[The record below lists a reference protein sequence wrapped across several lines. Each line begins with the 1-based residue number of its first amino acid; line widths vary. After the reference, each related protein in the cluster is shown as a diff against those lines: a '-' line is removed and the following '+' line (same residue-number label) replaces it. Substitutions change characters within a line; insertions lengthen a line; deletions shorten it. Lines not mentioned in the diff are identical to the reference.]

1 MAPSNDAFD
10 NIPYTALNEVWDP
23 DNKEKTVPLL
33 QYHILQGT
41 VATGALEEG
50 PSVVRSTLLTD
61 PRYTN
66 VTSGQNVVVNKGG
79 DGTVILTTS
88 MGTRCTLTDT
98 DIPFKGGLIQ
108 VVDNLLIPPA
118 RLGETGHAFQLPS
131 FLGGLYAADLMPNV
145 AERKN
150 ITVFA
155 PRDEAFEAVGG
166 SLLDLDAKT
175 LARVMG
181 YHIIPNEVL
190 VSSDLSNGTR
200 LNTIAKAVNGDDTL
214 SLLVR
219 QAGNNKYVNSAQIVQ
234 PDILIA
240 NGILHLVSSVLNPD
254 AAAAEPD
261 PDAPSPPP
269 LFPASSVEAPFT
281 SDLPCTVS
289 CPVTSTPS
297 SSAAEATTTSS
308 LFTSTS
314 EDVAPRCTG
323 RVAGAAL
330 GVMGIGAGMA
340 LL

>member
-23 DNKEKTVPLL
+23 EDKKKTVPLL

-61 PRYTN
+61 ERYTN
-66 VTSGQNVVVNKGG
+66 VTSGQNIVINKGG

-88 MGTRCTLTDT
+88 MGTRCTLLDT

-108 VVDNLLIPPA
+108 IVDNLLIPPA
-118 RLGETGHAFQLPS
+118 RLGETTHSFQLPS
-131 FLGGLYAADLMPNV
+131 FLGGLYAADLMPDV

-150 ITVFA
+150 VTIFA
-155 PRDEAFEAVGG
+155 PQDKAFEAVGG
-166 SLLDLDAKT
+166 SLLDLDAKA

-181 YHIIPNEVL
+181 YHIVPNQVL
-190 VSSDLSNGTR
+190 VSSELSNGTHLDTLAGR
-200 LNTIAKAVNGDDTL
+200 GDDSEPTL
-214 SLLVR
+214 MVR
-219 QAGNNKYVNSAQIVQ
+219 QAGNNKYVNSAQVVQ

-240 NGILHLVSSVLNPD
+240 NGIMHLISSVLNPD
-254 AAAAEPD
+254 AAAVQPD
-261 PDAPSPPP
+261 PEAPNQPP
-269 LFPASSVEAPFT
+269 LFPPFSAEAPFT
-281 SDLPCTVS
+281 SELPCTVS
-289 CPVTSTPS
+289 CPVTSTA
-297 SSAAEATTTSS
+297 SASATETSS
-308 LFTSTS
+308 DLFTSVS
-314 EDVAPRCTG
+314 EDLAPRCTG

-330 GVMGIGAGMA
+330 GVLGVGAGMA